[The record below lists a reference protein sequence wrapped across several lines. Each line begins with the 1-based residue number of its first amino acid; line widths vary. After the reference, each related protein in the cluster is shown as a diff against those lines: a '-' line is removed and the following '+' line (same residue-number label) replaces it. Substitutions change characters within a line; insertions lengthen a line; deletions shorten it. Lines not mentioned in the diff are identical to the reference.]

1 MATHQL
7 DSSRQKTPNSDHD
20 ARRSRVGCGG
30 RLLGHL
36 PLSLGQL
43 AGAPAAEL
51 DECIVAVQEHRQ
63 ETEKRAGKQR
73 GTEGTLGEKNS

>member
-1 MATHQL
+1 MATHWI
-7 DSSRQKTPNSDHD
+7 DSSHQKAKKSDHD
-20 ARRSRVGCGG
+20 AGRSGVRCAG

-63 ETEKRAGKQR
+63 ETEKCAGA
-73 GTEGTLGEKNS
+73 